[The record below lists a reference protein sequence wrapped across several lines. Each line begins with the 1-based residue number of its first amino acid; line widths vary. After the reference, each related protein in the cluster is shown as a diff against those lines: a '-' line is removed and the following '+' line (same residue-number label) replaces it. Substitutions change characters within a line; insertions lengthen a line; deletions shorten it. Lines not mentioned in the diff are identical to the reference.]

1 MGIFDKSLVKII
13 FDTLTDPKSSGLSSR
28 KLPISTT
35 TPTLPTGIGTGDP
48 KILDTLEKLDTVLMD
63 VDTEGEKRG
72 YERAAAEY
80 DAAYVRIENEYLTA
94 KNLLEQLITSKDT
107 EATRLISKLQKLE
120 EDKRILERKVHEKT
134 KQVSNKYNIPV
145 SSITQS
151 LVSGTLLIGGSGT
164 GVLDLIYRYKSK
176 KLKEAEKKGYE
187 EARQLYRKKI
197 RELKDNLE
205 LLRKKSSAELQELAK
220 LITDTIK
227 EISDIET
234 KIAELEIVLNS

>member
-1 MGIFDKSLVKII
+1 MDIFGKSLMDEIFDI
-13 FDTLTDPKSSGLSSR
+13 LTDSTPSKPSSWKLS
-28 KLPISTT
+28 I
-35 TPTLPTGIGTGDP
+35 PTITAPTGNLGGSN
-48 KILDTLEKLDTVLMD
+48 ILNTLEKLDTVFMD

-80 DAAYVRIENEYLTA
+80 DAAYERIETEYLKA
-94 KNLLEQLITSKDT
+94 KELLEQQITNKDT
-107 EATRLISKLQKLE
+107 EAIRLISKLQQLE
-120 EDKRILERKVHEKT
+120 ENKKELECRVHEKT
-134 KQVSNKYNIPV
+134 KQVSNKYDIPFSSV
-145 SSITQS
+145 SQS
-151 LVSGTLLIGGSGT
+151 LMSGTLLIGGSEMGL
-164 GVLDLIYRYKSK
+164 LDLIYRYKSK

>member
-164 GVLDLIYRYKSK
+164 G
-176 KLKEAEKKGYE
+176 
-187 EARQLYRKKI
+187 ARSAH
-197 RELKDNLE
+197 
-205 LLRKKSSAELQELAK
+205 SS
-220 LITDTIK
+220 
-227 EISDIET
+227 
-234 KIAELEIVLNS
+234 